1 MSFDPNTSVL
11 AGMSTVQL
19 RAALTAAQQ
28 AYTDLVTG
36 SKVASVSYAQ
46 GDGNK
51 SVQYTPAS
59 LPNLTAFIKLLQAQ
73 LGIVTTP
80 RRPVRFNFR

>member
-1 MSFDPNTSVL
+1 MIFDTTTTVL
-11 AGMSTVQL
+11 AGMSDAQL
-19 RAALTAAQQ
+19 RAALTAAQA
-28 AYTDLVTG
+28 AYTELATG
-36 SKVASVSYAQ
+36 MKVASVSYSQ

-51 SVQYTPAS
+51 AVQYTQAR
-59 LPNLTAFIKLLQAQ
+59 LPELIAFIKLLQAQ